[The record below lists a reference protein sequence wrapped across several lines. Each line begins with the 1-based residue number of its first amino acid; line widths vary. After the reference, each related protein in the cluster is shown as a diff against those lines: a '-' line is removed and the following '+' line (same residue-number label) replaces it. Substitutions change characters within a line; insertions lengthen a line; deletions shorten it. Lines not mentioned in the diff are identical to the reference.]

1 MRYFIEDVKIFKT
14 DFKWEELKQ
23 FVTTLRQQLVADE
36 QTLELLKGCIQEHI
50 FQLNRFFPRTRP
62 MMLSGW
68 ESLTEKTW
76 KIYVAGDTESLHC
89 NKDKVLCNIH
99 IREVHG
105 HIHISL
111 QDGETLEFSPQTDEK
126 SSANRVDS

>member
-62 MMLSGW
+62 MMLSG
-68 ESLTEKTW
+68 
-76 KIYVAGDTESLHC
+76 
-89 NKDKVLCNIH
+89 
-99 IREVHG
+99 
-105 HIHISL
+105 
-111 QDGETLEFSPQTDEK
+111 
-126 SSANRVDS
+126 